1 MGRPRVNFKDPNA
14 HELIMRAAGADS
26 SYLWTRPLTGVA
38 LANTDVDGL
47 AARVAA
53 HLDRNHIT
61 YPDQETLVRRCV
73 TGLLVGH
80 LILQGPPGTGK
91 TTLARALADAFEV
104 HLFPSTATSEWSPFH
119 VVGGLRPRKDG
130 GLDSALGV
138 VPQAVLDCAERVR
151 AAEGESPSGDEDGLG
166 ATWLLIDEFNR
177 ADIDKAIGSLYTLLS
192 SCEPSHLD
200 QTPIDLWFEDGPADR
215 SLWVPA
221 RFRILGTMNDLDTSY
236 VSTMSQGL
244 RRRFQFITVGVP
256 SEGATTGSPIAE
268 ELTTAL
274 AGARASLAETYGVSV
289 GESDD
294 LTSGLGRLQRLVDG
308 LRRPTNNDGWPVG
321 TAQVVD
327 VLKSYLLIG
336 PHHEYALDESVAQ
349 RLVGQMTMLSQGQY
363 DTFKTLLQGELLTLS
378 VRELE
383 HVYRP
388 YAVM

>member
-1 MGRPRVNFKDPNA
+1 MGRPRVNFNDPNA

-26 SYLWTRPLTGVA
+26 SFLWTRPLTGIA
-38 LANTDVDGL
+38 LSDTDVDGL
-47 AARVAA
+47 VARATA
-53 HLDRNHIT
+53 YLDQNHIT

-91 TTLARALADAFEV
+91 TTLARALAEAFNV

-119 VVGGLRPRKDG
+119 VVGGLRPKKDG
-130 GLDSALGV
+130 GLASALGV

-151 AAEGESPSGDEDGLG
+151 TAQDDSDGDGPD

-200 QTPIDLWFEDGPADR
+200 QTPIDLWFEDAPSDR

-256 SEGATTGSPIAE
+256 SEGATAGNPVAV

-274 AGARASLAETYGVSV
+274 EGARASLAETYALSV
-289 GESDD
+289 EDSAD
-294 LTSGLGRLQRLVDG
+294 LTSGLASLQRLVDG

-336 PHHEYALDESVAQ
+336 PQHAYALDESVAQ
-349 RLVGQMTMLSQGQY
+349 RLIGQMTMLSQGQY
-363 DTFKTLLQGELLTLS
+363 DTFKTLLQGESLSLS
-378 VRELE
+378 VRELV